1 MRIVLAF
8 SNDSAADKVRLMLEG
23 AGFEIDNVICRSGA
37 ELIRRME
44 NYDDAVAVMG
54 YKLPDMIADEIFE
67 SLPDGS
73 KLVSIVKPERLHD
86 IENEDIFIIPLPV
99 SRQKL
104 ISSLEVFT
112 GNVSSARGRAARD
125 PEEAR
130 IIQQAKLLLRERFH
144 MSEQQAHR
152 FIQKRSMDTG
162 AKFIDTARLILE
174 I

>member
-23 AGFEIDNVICRSGA
+23 AGWDIDNAVCRSGA
-37 ELIRRME
+37 ELIRRL
-44 NYDDAVAVMG
+44 DDNDEAVVVMG
-54 YKLPDMIADEIFE
+54 YKLPDMVVDEIFE
-67 SLPDGS
+67 SLPAGTR
-73 KLVSIVKPERLHD
+73 LVSIVKPERLPD
-86 IENEDIFIIPLPV
+86 IENEDIFVIPLPV

-104 ISSLEVFT
+104 ISSLDVFA
-112 GNVSSARGRAARD
+112 GHVSETRGRSMRD

-130 IIQQAKLLLRERFH
+130 LIEQAKLLLMERFH

-162 AKFIDTARLILE
+162 AKFVDTARLILE
-174 I
+174 T